1 MNEFLATLLKA
12 VIIAAVPVLVA
23 YFGKAVR
30 SAAQYLGEKSENA
43 MAKKYL
49 SEAADAITTAVT
61 FTSQTYVDALKKSGE
76 FTKENPEWA
85 LKVALAQAQRMLT
98 EEAKE
103 FLSEAYGDLSQYLE
117 GRIEAE
123 VRRQKLDQPATLALP
138 IVSETATDATAI
150 AASTAA
156 ATAASVAQ
164 TAISQM
170 SAEILPGTPLE

>member
-76 FTKENPEWA
+76 FTKENQEWA
-85 LKVALAQAQRMLT
+85 LKVALAQGMLT